1 MTISMKAVRSPK
13 KTYYCGICERRIV
26 GEHIYAFGGEQ
37 YGKPRSL
44 RVCANCSLS
53 DVVTDEWREFA
64 ETHLT
69 SRAPESPLAPI
80 NQLDPVPESSPV
92 SPVGSPA
99 LR

>member
-44 RVCANCSLS
+44 RVCANCSFS

-69 SRAPESPLAPI
+69 SRAVDLPPAALT
-80 NQLDPVPESSPV
+80 
-92 SPVGSPA
+92 VGDGVVA
-99 LR
+99 ANH